1 MRTGKV
7 ADMLGVDQKT
17 ITNWTDRSEF
27 QRFYSRE
34 ALGQGRTM
42 TRDYSEQDV
51 VVLNTIRSERQKN
64 TDWETIAKLLDEG
77 MRDTDLPPSALLV
90 ESSAPVVQY
99 GKLQALVAERDAA
112 IERAERAEAQNAELQ
127 NEIRRL
133 NREIGKMEAQVDM
146 LKQQNKTSDEK

>member
-1 MRTGKV
+1 
-7 ADMLGVDQKT
+7 
-17 ITNWTDRSEF
+17 
-27 QRFYSRE
+27 
-34 ALGQGRTM
+34 
-42 TRDYSEQDV
+42 
-51 VVLNTIRSERQKN
+51 
-64 TDWETIAKLLDEG
+64 

-133 NREIGKMEAQVDM
+133 NREIGKVEAQVEM
-146 LKQQNKTSDEK
+146 LKQQGHNRGDE